1 MTSAM
6 PAIPSGLP
14 EDLYH
19 SAPMVLVRYPG
30 ETVFASARIRRRL
43 TVKAITLACVCAA
56 LAFFFSALRERKQAP
71 AAPAAVAPIVAP
83 RETAAA
89 GPTPALAPRH
99 FLLPERPDR
108 KITEFILAASPEFQS
123 LGPVKLRLAGVDA
136 QRGSYNLSVRM
147 RGRQFTRTNVKV
159 DQAVKLGNGKK
170 AAPEIVVGVIVQNRV
185 WGYLSEP
192 KTKAQSSSHRHR
204 RRRL

>member
-30 ETVFASARIRRRL
+30 ETAFASARIRRRL
-43 TVKAITLACVCAA
+43 TLKAIIMACVCAA

-71 AAPAAVAPIVAP
+71 AAPAALTPVTAT

-89 GPTPALAPRH
+89 RPMPALAPRQ
-99 FLLPERPDR
+99 FLLPERQDR
-108 KITEFILAASPEFQS
+108 KITEFILGASPEFQS
-123 LGPVKLRLAGVDA
+123 LGPVKLRLSGVDTE
-136 QRGSYNLSVRM
+136 RSSYNLAVRF

-159 DQAVKLGNGKK
+159 DQAVKFGNGQKG
-170 AAPEIVVGVIVQNRV
+170 APEIVVGAIVQNRV

-192 KTKAQSSSHRHR
+192 KVKVQSSHKRR

>member
-6 PAIPSGLP
+6 PAVPSGLP

-30 ETVFASARIRRRL
+30 ETAFASARIRRRL
-43 TVKAITLACVCAA
+43 TLKAIMLASVCAA

-71 AAPAAVAPIVAP
+71 AAPAALAPVAAK
-83 RETAAA
+83 REIAGA
-89 GPTPALAPRH
+89 GPIPTPAPRH
-99 FLLPERPDR
+99 FALPERPDR

-123 LGPVKLRLAGVDA
+123 LGPVKLKLAGVDA
-136 QRGSYNLSVRM
+136 RRGSYNLSVRM

-170 AAPEIVVGVIVQNRV
+170 AAPEIVVGAIVQNRV

-192 KTKAQSSSHRHR
+192 KSKVQSSHR
-204 RRRL
+204 RRRRRL